1 VPQYIETIGEIRP
14 RMLPVKRVP
23 VAGRGRFPGHQVTER
38 RPMVDGPIAGLQ
50 DNQAHGST
58 LVFQYTALADQREQV
73 IANRQR
79 AVVARRCKPQADVRN
94 LPVAMWPLQA
104 LPTSSLEM
112 PSFSQRVRLRCDGSR
127 PSRWRKFRGLGGSYA
142 ACGVSARRLSLRIIS
157 AACSSAV
164 RAADNIST

>member
-1 VPQYIETIGEIRP
+1 MGALQAADSKLQRVIFPGAAFKSSDFERAFVRPKYAEDFGSVPQYIETVGEIRP

-23 VAGRGRFPGHQVTER
+23 VAGRGRFPRHQVTER
-38 RPMVDGPIAGLQ
+38 RPMVDDPIAGLQ
-50 DNQAHGST
+50 DDQAHGST

-104 LPTSSLEM
+104 LPTEL
-112 PSFSQRVRLRCDGSR
+112 PGDAQL
-127 PSRWRKFRGLGGSYA
+127 
-142 ACGVSARRLSLRIIS
+142 
-157 AACSSAV
+157 
-164 RAADNIST
+164 